1 MEFPWTCTPPYPD
14 EAVVTADDLISL
26 KDFFFVFF
34 VCSLATEAEEGAE
47 EGAEEEIADEDED
60 EDEDKDL
67 ELPNFSFKILDNVRP
82 DEGTGSGTCE

>member
-47 EGAEEEIADEDED
+47 EEVADEDED
-60 EDEDKDL
+60 EDDDFK
-67 ELPNFSFKILDNVRP
+67 LPNFSFRIAVNARP
-82 DEGTGSGTCE
+82 DVSTGSGTCE